1 MIAFAGSCLTISD
14 GALGVVRCRGGV
26 VQGGRAGSG
35 DVSGDVS
42 LAAIV
47 GSEADGASAAAARL
61 SGGA

>member
-1 MIAFAGSCLTISD
+1 MIAFAGSCLRISD

-35 DVSGDVS
+35 DAS